1 MRSKYGNKKT
11 YVDGIKFDSL
21 KEARYYMYLRSLADA
36 GKIENLRLQVP
47 FELLPDIYE
56 EATIRLKTKDKMV
69 TKKVQSAV
77 RYFADFVFVQDG
89 EEIVVDVKSA
99 ATRRKDAY
107 VLKKKMM
114 RALLGIQIQEV

>member
-21 KEARYYMYLRSLADA
+21 KEARYYIYLRDLQRKGDIS
-36 GKIENLRLQVP
+36 GLRLQVP

-56 EATIRLKTKDKMV
+56 DATIRLKTRDKTV

-77 RYFADFVFVQDG
+77 LYFADFVFIQDG
-89 EEIVVDVKSA
+89 KEVVVDVKSA
-99 ATRRKDAY
+99 ATRKKDAY

-114 RALLGIQIQEV
+114 RALLGIKIEEV

>member
-21 KEARYYMYLRSLADA
+21 KEARYYIYLRDLQRKGDIS
-36 GKIENLRLQVP
+36 GLRLQVP

-56 EATIRLKTKDKMV
+56 DATIRLKTREKTV

-77 RYFADFVFVQDG
+77 RYFADFVFFQDG
-89 EEIVVDVKSA
+89 KEVVVDVKSA
-99 ATRRKDAY
+99 ATRKKDAY

-114 RALLGIQIQEV
+114 RALLGIKIEEV